1 MIVIHINVLIAI
13 ASIKYME
20 EIEKYDIIC
29 MTESDNSR
37 EKKLGGISASFWS
50 FDFQLFLYRKPC
62 SVGINGAGQGVFFQQ
77 IINLH
82 VGYVTK

>member
-37 EKKLGGISASFWS
+37 EKKLGGISA
-50 FDFQLFLYRKPC
+50 FL
-62 SVGINGAGQGVFFQQ
+62 VI
-77 IINLH
+77 
-82 VGYVTK
+82 